1 MKPPRNLRVFYNPNH
16 PTESSLDR
24 RLDTVRV
31 ASVFAGLSI
40 FISVGVGVGHFVV
53 FLYFINFN
61 DDVTIAIFAA
71 VCAVHWLLCSVFLL
85 VVSVEAISRAN
96 TLAYL
101 SSVVASIM
109 VIVAFAFGGLCVYK
123 LHEWT

>member
-1 MKPPRNLRVFYNPNH
+1 M
-16 PTESSLDR
+16 
-24 RLDTVRV
+24 RV

-40 FISVGVGVGHFVV
+40 FISMGVGVGHFVV
-53 FLYFINFN
+53 FLYFMNFN

-85 VVSVEAISRAN
+85 VVSVVAISRAN